1 MKSQQYVLY
10 SKRFWDIFIV
20 IMTWYRVR
28 VQTQWRRVSNIFP
41 LNIDD
46 WVTSSKLLTKLS
58 SLVDWLFNTCLTN
71 FIISNTYFLLSGK
84 LSVNIFLRLLFN
96 INMVLFKAHFS
107 YECQS
112 EWKAQKKL
120 PSTLETQIK
129 YRRYPILNV
138 AISLRKV

>member
-1 MKSQQYVLY
+1 MRYLYCHHDMTQSQ
-10 SKRFWDIFIV
+10 SPDTK
-20 IMTWYRVR
+20 
-28 VQTQWRRVSNIFP
+28 WRRVSNIFP

-129 YRRYPILNV
+129 YRQILRPV
-138 AISLRKV
+138 RDWAGGVSTWHTQR